1 VAAVASSARVPT
13 GRGVLAWF
21 NLNVHKRPDQGS
33 GMAQM
38 LFRAN

>member
-1 VAAVASSARVPT
+1 
-13 GRGVLAWF
+13 VLAWF